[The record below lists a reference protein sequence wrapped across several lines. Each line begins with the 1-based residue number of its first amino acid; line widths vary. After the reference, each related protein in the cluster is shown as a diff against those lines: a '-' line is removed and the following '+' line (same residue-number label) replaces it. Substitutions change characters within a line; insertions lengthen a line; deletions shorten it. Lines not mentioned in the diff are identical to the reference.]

1 MKLKKFNLA
10 FKILFHVTLVIYG
23 LFAAATPIMF
33 ANSSLVNSVLG
44 VETEV
49 SSGGGADGTTYFDT
63 KFNSLKEVKEASLK
77 IIEETMSEG
86 AVLVKNN
93 GALPLSRNDEV
104 SLYGIASYYS
114 VHTGQGSSGV
124 EADGANPLADRVTFF
139 DGLTSAG
146 LKVNSDLNDWY
157 KNQGAS
163 SVGGNDF
170 IGSSTQESQFV
181 VKDIGWDSIPQNYK
195 KTAKAAVMVLARNSG
210 EAIDLYMDTTMD
222 DNGTRVVVSKDSSNP
237 NSPSSSK
244 GDALELT
251 ENEKSVL
258 QGLNELRRSGT
269 VENIVVIMN
278 SASPLQCEFIEDYG
292 IDACLWVGTLGSNGA
307 VAVGKLLTGEY
318 NPSGRLSDTF
328 WANSKYNPVYYNFG
342 AIEYGNS
349 GILTQKYYARNGKQ
363 GNQYY
368 VAYQEGIYNGYK
380 YTETRYEDY
389 ILGQG
394 NAGEYDYNK
403 VVSYP
408 FGYGLSY
415 SDFTYSNMKVSDDSK
430 KEGTYTVSVDVTNN
444 TDVAGKEAVQIYLQ
458 KPYTQYDIDNKVEKS
473 SVELVGFA
481 KVDVPANGK
490 VTAKVTVEEKYF
502 AAYDANNAKT
512 YVIGSADSGDKYLLT
527 AAKDAHD
534 AVNNILR
541 YKGVDESRIIN
552 VEGRGKGDSNLVW
565 DKYISFDKDKYSTNE
580 FIKSENERE
589 PAYDGANLNYGVDSI
604 TNRMDDVDFKK
615 AGIFSES
622 EANQQYMTRSDWS
635 GTYGKRIILTANAA
649 LNTAQTI
656 QPLEKD
662 DIAPPLYEEIGFYES
677 SEVFDE
683 IKLIY
688 LRGRDYNDPVWDTLL
703 DRMSW
708 EETCNILQNGLR
720 VTNSVPSIAAPS
732 TSQQNGA
739 VGPIHS
745 RNWRE
750 LIRQSGFTGFAE
762 SKDNEN
768 KGQLPAVFLC
778 NGTVASTYNT
788 ELIQRLGEQTG
799 EEAAWAGYNGIYGL
813 GVNIHRGAYCG
824 RTFEYYSE
832 DGFLTGVSAGY
843 EAVGLHKLGV
853 FVLMKH
859 AALNDQETHRAGVN
873 AWANEQSVREIYLR
887 AMEIAVD
894 IDRQFTP
901 RTVLGVMTGMNC
913 MGAKWTG
920 AQGFCNTV
928 LKAEYG
934 MRGYIISDYSNS
946 RLYMSPVQGV
956 LNGNDLSDGIT
967 TGWAG
972 GNDLSGN
979 SAQFKDYEQGYGE
992 LAWAMRES
1000 AHSILYTVVNSNA
1013 MNGVNGDSSFDSLVP
1028 AWQIAFPVVTRVML
1042 VLFIW
1047 SALGYV
1053 AVWTVSLI
1061 KERGKKLNVSDA
1073 ENKSEEIESEKYGTE
1088 SDNE

>member
-1 MKLKKFNLA
+1 
-10 FKILFHVTLVIYG
+10 
-23 LFAAATPIMF
+23 
-33 ANSSLVNSVLG
+33 
-44 VETEV
+44 
-49 SSGGGADGTTYFDT
+49 
-63 KFNSLKEVKEASLK
+63 
-77 IIEETMSEG
+77 
-86 AVLVKNN
+86 
-93 GALPLSRNDEV
+93 
-104 SLYGIASYYS
+104 
-114 VHTGQGSSGV
+114 
-124 EADGANPLADRVTFF
+124 
-139 DGLTSAG
+139 
-146 LKVNSDLNDWY
+146 
-157 KNQGAS
+157 
-163 SVGGNDF
+163 
-170 IGSSTQESQFV
+170 
-181 VKDIGWDSIPQNYK
+181 
-195 KTAKAAVMVLARNSG
+195 
-210 EAIDLYMDTTMD
+210 
-222 DNGTRVVVSKDSSNP
+222 
-237 NSPSSSK
+237 
-244 GDALELT
+244 
-251 ENEKSVL
+251 
-258 QGLNELRRSGT
+258 
-269 VENIVVIMN
+269 
-278 SASPLQCEFIEDYG
+278 
-292 IDACLWVGTLGSNGA
+292 
-307 VAVGKLLTGEY
+307 
-318 NPSGRLSDTF
+318 
-328 WANSKYNPVYYNFG
+328 
-342 AIEYGNS
+342 
-349 GILTQKYYARNGKQ
+349 
-363 GNQYY
+363 
-368 VAYQEGIYNGYK
+368 
-380 YTETRYEDY
+380 
-389 ILGQG
+389 
-394 NAGEYDYNK
+394 
-403 VVSYP
+403 
-408 FGYGLSY
+408 
-415 SDFTYSNMKVSDDSK
+415 
-430 KEGTYTVSVDVTNN
+430 
-444 TDVAGKEAVQIYLQ
+444 
-458 KPYTQYDIDNKVEKS
+458 
-473 SVELVGFA
+473 
-481 KVDVPANGK
+481 
-490 VTAKVTVEEKYF
+490 
-502 AAYDANNAKT
+502 
-512 YVIGSADSGDKYLLT
+512 
-527 AAKDAHD
+527 
-534 AVNNILR
+534 
-541 YKGVDESRIIN
+541 
-552 VEGRGKGDSNLVW
+552 
-565 DKYISFDKDKYSTNE
+565 
-580 FIKSENERE
+580 
-589 PAYDGANLNYGVDSI
+589 
-604 TNRMDDVDFKK
+604 MDDVDFKK